1 MKKIFAILL
10 MAAGCTVAL
19 AQNEE
24 GKMDDLGRIALAPV
38 ILEESSIPPAA
49 GNVVLN
55 KLTQMVTQNGL
66 ASDTYD
72 PRFIITAN
80 MVELSHDVTATAP
93 PMQALVLSPTLYIG
107 DASTGTLFATLNL
120 GQVKGAG
127 TNETKAYMQAVRMIK
142 TNSPEVQRFIEKGKT
157 RIIEWYNTQIDFII
171 SEANALAGQDKND
184 EAIGL
189 LFTVPT
195 VCKDAYDK
203 AMKLTADKTLKANI
217 FHNVGN
223 MECDQKHYEKAI
235 QLYKQA
241 LILNPKDEDT
251 RYNLAFAQ
259 EEFRKE
265 EEARK
270 MLEKMNDQLKK
281 DEKPKPSKFAEE
293 CMKKA
298 AELVQQFKFEEA
310 LKLMQDGIK
319 KDKTVDLFND
329 FIKKLEGIVTIINDN
344 KE

>member
-1 MKKIFAILL
+1 MCFDNDYQAMNFKRYIFFIIACI
-10 MAAGCTVAL
+10 AGLSVG
-19 AQNEE
+19 AQN
-24 GKMDDLGRIALAPV
+24 
-38 ILEESSIPPAA
+38 
-49 GNVVLN
+49 
-55 KLTQMVTQNGL
+55 
-66 ASDTYD
+66 
-72 PRFIITAN
+72 
-80 MVELSHDVTATAP
+80 DVRP
-93 PMQALVLSPTLYIG
+93 L
-107 DASTGTLFATLNL
+107 
-120 GQVKGAG
+120 
-127 TNETKAYMQAVRMIK
+127 
-142 TNSPEVQRFIEKGKT
+142 IEKGNVFYEKKDY
-157 RIIEWYNTQIDFII
+157 RNAAVQYKHACQLDSLSFDAWYNFG
-171 SEANALAGQDKND
+171 NALYNLNKYILA
-184 EAIGL
+184 
-189 LFTVPT
+189 T
-195 VCKDAYDK
+195 DAYDK

-217 FHNVGN
+217 FHNAGN

-241 LILNPKDEDT
+241 LILNPTDEDT

-298 AELVQQFKFEEA
+298 MELVQQFKFEEA
-310 LKLMQDGIK
+310 LNLMQDGTK
-319 KDKTVDLFND
+319 TDKTVDLYND

>member
-1 MKKIFAILL
+1 MCPDNDYQTMKFKRYIIFVIICI
-10 MAAGCTVAL
+10 AALSTT
-19 AQNEE
+19 AQN
-24 GKMDDLGRIALAPV
+24 
-38 ILEESSIPPAA
+38 
-49 GNVVLN
+49 
-55 KLTQMVTQNGL
+55 
-66 ASDTYD
+66 
-72 PRFIITAN
+72 
-80 MVELSHDVTATAP
+80 DVRP
-93 PMQALVLSPTLYIG
+93 L
-107 DASTGTLFATLNL
+107 
-120 GQVKGAG
+120 
-127 TNETKAYMQAVRMIK
+127 
-142 TNSPEVQRFIEKGKT
+142 IEKGNSFYEKKEY
-157 RIIEWYNTQIDFII
+157 RNAAVQYKHACQLDSLSFDAWYNFG
-171 SEANALAGQDKND
+171 NALYNLNKYILA
-184 EAIGL
+184 
-189 LFTVPT
+189 T
-195 VCKDAYDK
+195 DAYDK

-217 FHNVGN
+217 FHNAGN

-241 LILNPKDEDT
+241 LILNPTDEDT

-310 LKLMQDGIK
+310 LKFMQESAQ
-319 KDKTVDLFND
+319 KDKTVELFND
-329 FIKKLEGIVTIINDN
+329 FIQKLEGIVTIINDN

>member
-171 SEANALAGQDKND
+171 SEANALAGQDKYD

-203 AMKLTADKTLKANI
+203 AMRAAEQIFQQKIDIEGAQLLNMATHVWNANQHWAGANEAATYLSQIHPLSSAMPGAMALSETIAKRVRELDKREWD
-217 FHNVGN
+217 F
-223 MECDQKHYEKAI
+223 E
-235 QLYKQA
+235 
-241 LILNPKDEDT
+241 
-251 RYNLAFAQ
+251 
-259 EEFRKE
+259 
-265 EEARK
+265 
-270 MLEKMNDQLKK
+270 
-281 DEKPKPSKFAEE
+281 
-293 CMKKA
+293 MKKFDA
-298 AELVQQFKFEEA
+298 SVSIE
-310 LKLMQDGIK
+310 
-319 KDKTVDLFND
+319 
-329 FIKKLEGIVTIINDN
+329 
-344 KE
+344 KEKIRAMGEIGKAMAKRPVNYYNMNRMGWW

>member
-1 MKKIFAILL
+1 MKKIFAIML
-10 MAAGCTVAL
+10 MAASCAVAL

-66 ASDTYD
+66 ASDTFD

-107 DASTGTLFATLNL
+107 DAATGTLFATLNL

-142 TNSPEVQRFIEKGKT
+142 TNSPEVQRFIDKGKV

-171 SEANALAGQDKND
+171 SEANALAGQDKYD

-195 VCKDAYDK
+195 VCKDAFDK
-203 AMKLTADKTLKANI
+203 AMRAAEQIFQQKIDIEGQQLLNMATHVWNANQHWAGANEAATYLSQIHPLSSAVPGAMALSETIAQRVRELDKREWDFQMKKFDASVSI
-217 FHNVGN
+217 
-223 MECDQKHYEKAI
+223 EKARI
-235 QLYKQA
+235 QAMGEIGKAMAKRPVNY
-241 LILNPKDEDT
+241 
-251 RYNLAFAQ
+251 YN
-259 EEFRKE
+259 
-265 EEARK
+265 
-270 MLEKMNDQLKK
+270 MNHL
-281 DEKPKPSKFAEE
+281 
-293 CMKKA
+293 
-298 AELVQQFKFEEA
+298 
-310 LKLMQDGIK
+310 GWW
-319 KDKTVDLFND
+319 
-329 FIKKLEGIVTIINDN
+329 
-344 KE
+344 